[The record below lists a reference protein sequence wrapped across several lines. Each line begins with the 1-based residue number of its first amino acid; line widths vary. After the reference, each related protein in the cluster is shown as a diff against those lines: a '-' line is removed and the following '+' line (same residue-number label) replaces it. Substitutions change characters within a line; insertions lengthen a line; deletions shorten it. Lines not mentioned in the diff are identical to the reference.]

1 MTRIYNVA
9 AKLTQRFLEDGDCIS
24 VETLSGHWN
33 EQKKNTQSSEN
44 DDDITNDAINVSLL
58 NVRSPYTRKSV
69 YSRAVFI
76 ANMRVLYFQR

>member
-1 MTRIYNVA
+1 MN
-9 AKLTQRFLEDGDCIS
+9 K
-24 VETLSGHWN
+24 
-33 EQKKNTQSSEN
+33 KKNTQSSEN